1 MVPGLTAN
9 AASGRPAGSGHRL
22 VPHTAD
28 IGLQAWGET
37 LSQLFREAAD
47 GLTEVLVGRLPA
59 AGRETRQLELSAAS
73 WEELLVSWLNEVLFL
88 FDTRG
93 FLPARFEILALEP
106 FRLRARL
113 HGERYDSERYPLE
126 HQVKAATYH
135 QLQIEQR
142 RNLWQTTIYL
152 DL

>member
-1 MVPGLTAN
+1 MAPGFTEDP
-9 AASGRPAGSGHRL
+9 ASVRLAGSGHRL

-28 IGLQAWGET
+28 IGLQAWGQS

-47 GLTEVLVGRLPA
+47 GLIEVLVGRLPA
-59 AGRETRQLELSAAS
+59 AGREARPLELSAAS
-73 WEELLVSWLNEVLFL
+73 WEELLVSWLNELLFL
-88 FDTRG
+88 FETRG
-93 FLPARFEILALEP
+93 FLPGRFEILALEP

-142 RNLWQTTIYL
+142 RNLWQTTIYF